1 MKACGIV
8 AEYNPFHNGHAYQVE
23 QVRKE
28 VGADV
33 VIAVMSGNFLQR
45 GEPAIVD
52 KWTRTKMAL
61 GGGVDLLVEL
71 PVVFSTQPA
80 DFFAKGAIQIL
91 SALQIDTLSF
101 GVESGSAS
109 DFFNSAQWLFEN
121 EERIAE
127 EIKKGEKSKE
137 PYAKQMELIIESL
150 APDFPLHL
158 QTPNNQLGFAY
169 AKEIIRLGLRDEI
182 ELFPLE
188 RAEAGYADTEL
199 TVDSP
204 IASATAIRQAV
215 LNGKEVSTYI
225 PKQSYSYF
233 KEAAPQ
239 MVHWENYFS
248 LLKYQLTVQSKDSL
262 REIYQMTEGLE
273 NRLKDFIRE
282 AESFEGF
289 MRKIKTKRY
298 TQTRLQR
305 LLTYTLLQWEKNEI
319 IGQLEEEPAIR
330 VLGFNQTGQ
339 EYLGHVKHS
348 IGRRLVS
355 NVGQKQSKKLRLD
368 IQAGAI
374 YQLGAR
380 PSILEQ
386 DFKRKP
392 IKFD

>member
-1 MKACGIV
+1 M
-8 AEYNPFHNGHAYQVE
+8 
-23 QVRKE
+23 
-28 VGADV
+28 
-33 VIAVMSGNFLQR
+33 
-45 GEPAIVD
+45 
-52 KWTRTKMAL
+52 
-61 GGGVDLLVEL
+61 
-71 PVVFSTQPA
+71 
-80 DFFAKGAIQIL
+80 
-91 SALQIDTLSF
+91 
-101 GVESGSAS
+101 
-109 DFFNSAQWLFEN
+109 
-121 EERIAE
+121 
-127 EIKKGEKSKE
+127 
-137 PYAKQMELIIESL
+137 

-169 AKEIIRLGLRDEI
+169 AKEIIRLGLGDEI

-248 LLKYQLTVQSKDSL
+248 LLKYQLTLQSKDSL

-319 IGQLEEEPAIR
+319 IGRLEEEPAIR

-348 IGRRLVS
+348 IGQRLVS
-355 NVGQKQSKKLRLD
+355 NVGQKQSKKLKLD

-380 PSILEQ
+380 PFILEQ
-386 DFKRKP
+386 DFKRMP